1 VKLQGRAIEGFLA
14 RPDPKVRAVLV
25 YGPDAGLVRDRAD
38 TLARSV
44 LPDLN
49 DPFRVAELTA
59 KAVAGDPARLA
70 DEVAAFSLTGGR
82 RLIRLREADDSTA
95 TAFAALFAA
104 EPGGDSLVVAEAGDL
119 GARSKL
125 RLAFEAAAGGAALPC
140 YMEDENALR
149 RVMVDLAA
157 AAGLALDPDA
167 QAFLAANLVGDRL
180 MARSEIEK
188 LALYMDASPGGSDA
202 GSAGR
207 GGERRVGLEDV
218 QAAIGDSA
226 SLLSLDDPAWAAASG
241 DFPTLDRALG
251 RLFAEGMAAVAILR
265 AAQRHF
271 QRLHW
276 AQGEIAAGA
285 SPDVAVKAVKPP
297 VFFKMQSVFAAQLR
311 QWPPA
316 QLRQAL
322 ERLVDAEAE
331 CKRTGMP
338 DETLTA
344 RALFQLAA
352 MARARRG

>member
-1 VKLQGRAIEGFLA
+1 MKLQGKAIEGFLA
-14 RPDPKVRAVLV
+14 RPDSKIRAVLV

-38 TLARSV
+38 TIARSV
-44 LPDLN
+44 VADMN
-49 DPFRVAELTA
+49 DPFRVAELAT
-59 KAVAGDPARLA
+59 KSVAGDPARLV
-70 DEVAAFSLTGGR
+70 DEVAALSLTGGR
-82 RLIRLREADDSTA
+82 RLVRLREADDSVTA
-95 TAFAALFAA
+95 AFAALFSS
-104 EPGGDSLVVAEAGDL
+104 EPGGDSLVVAESGDL

-125 RLAFEAAAGGAALPC
+125 RLAFEAAAIGAALPC
-140 YMEDENALR
+140 YMEDETSMR
-149 RVMVDLAA
+149 RVMVEMAA
-157 AAGLALDPDA
+157 AAGLVLDPDA
-167 QAFLAANLVGDRL
+167 QAFLAGNLVGDRL

-188 LALYMDASPGGSDA
+188 LALYMDASPGK
-202 GSAGR
+202 
-207 GGERRVGLEDV
+207 GGERRVGLEEA

-251 RLFAEGMAAVAILR
+251 RLFAEGMASVAVLR

-271 QRLHW
+271 QRLLW
-276 AQGEIAAGA
+276 VQGEIGAGA
-285 SPDVAVKAVKPP
+285 SPDAAVKALKPP
-297 VFFKMQSVFAAQLR
+297 VFFKMQNAFTAQLR

-322 ERLVDAEAE
+322 ERLVETEAE

>member
-1 VKLQGRAIEGFLA
+1 MKLQGKAIEGFIA
-14 RPDPKVRAVLV
+14 RPDPKIRAVLV

-44 LPDLN
+44 VADLA
-49 DPFRVAELTA
+49 DPFRVAELGA

-70 DEVAAFSLTGGR
+70 DEMAALSLTGGR
-82 RLIRLREADDSTA
+82 RLIRLREADESSA
-95 TAFAALFAA
+95 VAFAALFAA
-104 EPGGDSLVVAEAGDL
+104 APAGDSLVVAEAGDL

-125 RLAFEAAAGGAALPC
+125 RLAFEAAANGAALPC

-149 RVMVDLAA
+149 RVMVELAA
-157 AAGLALDPDA
+157 ANGLVLDPDA

-188 LALYMDASPGGSDA
+188 LAIYMNASLDRA
-202 GSAGR
+202 
-207 GGERRVGLEDV
+207 GERRVGLEDV
-218 QAAIGDSA
+218 QAAVGDSA

-285 SPDVAVKAVKPP
+285 SPDGAVKALKPP
-297 VFFKMQSVFAAQLR
+297 VFFKQQTIFANQLR

-322 ERLVDAEAE
+322 ERLVDTEAE

-344 RALFQLAA
+344 RTFFQLAA
-352 MARARRG
+352 MARQRRG

>member
-1 VKLQGRAIEGFLA
+1 MKLQGKAIEGFLA
-14 RPDPKVRAVLV
+14 RPDPKIRAVLI

-38 TLARSV
+38 SLARSV
-44 LPDLN
+44 VADLA
-49 DPFRVAELTA
+49 DPFRVAELATRT
-59 KAVAGDPARLA
+59 VAGDPARLV
-70 DEVAAFSLTGGR
+70 DEVAALAFGGGR
-82 RLIRLREADDSTA
+82 RLIRLREADDTA
-95 TAFAALFAA
+95 TAAFAALFAA
-104 EPGGDSLVVAEAGDL
+104 EPGGDSLVVAEAADL
-119 GARSKL
+119 GARSRL
-125 RLAFEAAAGGAALPC
+125 RLAFEAAAAGAALPC
-140 YMEDENALR
+140 YMEDENTLR
-149 RVMVDLAA
+149 RVMVELAA
-157 AAGLALDPDA
+157 AVGLVLDPDA

-188 LALYMDASPGGSDA
+188 LALYMGAGPGK
-202 GSAGR
+202 

-265 AAQRHF
+265 ATQRHF

-297 VFFKMQSVFAAQLR
+297 VFFKMQSAFAAQLR

-316 QLRQAL
+316 PLRQAL

-344 RALFQLAA
+344 RVLFQLAA
-352 MARARRG
+352 MARVRRG

>member
-1 VKLQGRAIEGFLA
+1 MKLQGKAIEGFLA
-14 RPDPKVRAVLV
+14 RPDPKIRAVLV

-44 LPDLN
+44 VADLA

-59 KAVAGDPARLA
+59 KAVAGAPARLV
-70 DEVAAFSLTGGR
+70 DEVAALSLTGGR
-82 RLIRLREADDSTA
+82 RLVRLREADDSA
-95 TAFAALFAA
+95 AAAFAALFAVA
-104 EPGGDSLVVAEAGDL
+104 PGGDSLVVAEAGDL

-125 RLAFEAAAGGAALPC
+125 RLAFEAAASGAALPC

-149 RVMVDLAA
+149 RVMVELAA
-157 AAGLALDPDA
+157 ASGLVLDPDA

-188 LALYMDASPGGSDA
+188 LAVYMDASPGKMNA
-202 GSAGR
+202 GSGR

-218 QAAIGDSA
+218 RAAIGDSA

-276 AQGEIAAGA
+276 AQGEVAAGA
-285 SPDVAVKAVKPP
+285 SPDAAVKALKPP

-322 ERLVDAEAE
+322 ERLVETEAD

-344 RALFQLAA
+344 RTFFQLAA

>member
-1 VKLQGRAIEGFLA
+1 MKLQGRAIEGFLA
-14 RPDPKVRAVLV
+14 RPDPKIRAVLV
-25 YGPDAGLVRDRAD
+25 FGPDAGLVRDRAD

-44 LPDLN
+44 LSDLN

-59 KAVAGDPARLA
+59 KTVAGDPARLA
-70 DEVAAFSLTGGR
+70 DEVAALSLTGGR
-82 RLIRLREADDSTA
+82 RLIRLREADDSVA
-95 TAFAALFAA
+95 AAFAALFAA

-125 RLAFEAAAGGAALPC
+125 RLAFEAVTAGAALPC

-149 RVMVDLAA
+149 RVMVELAA
-157 AAGLALDPDA
+157 AAGLVLDPDA

-188 LALYMDASPGGSDA
+188 LALYMDAAPGK
-202 GSAGR
+202 
-207 GGERRVGLEDV
+207 GGERRVGIEDV

-276 AQGEIAAGA
+276 AQAEIAAGA
-285 SPDVAVKAVKPP
+285 GPEAAVKAVKPP

-344 RALFQLAA
+344 RVLFQLAA